1 MHQKNKSVISI
12 FPLIRL
18 YPLFFQY
25 LHVKGAT
32 NERKSDFRLN
42 ASSVANNS
50 ENILDEAGD
59 KIKAGINAMTKKV
72 RDPDK
77 DLQVEYIR
85 EKFKEDTKD
94 Y

>member
-1 MHQKNKSVISI
+1 MSEE
-12 FPLIRL
+12 P
-18 YPLFFQY
+18 
-25 LHVKGAT
+25 T
-32 NERKSDFRLN
+32 NERRSDFRLN

-59 KIKAGINAMTKKV
+59 KIKAGINAMTKKIK
-72 RDPDK
+72 DPNK
-77 DLQVEYIR
+77 DLQSEYTK

>member
-1 MHQKNKSVISI
+1 MSEE
-12 FPLIRL
+12 P
-18 YPLFFQY
+18 
-25 LHVKGAT
+25 T

-50 ENILDEAGD
+50 EDILDEAGD
-59 KIKAGINAMTKKV
+59 KIKAGINAMTKKIK
-72 RDPDK
+72 DPDK
-77 DLQVEYIR
+77 DLQAEYTK